1 MRNTLIR
8 FRAPGFLAVRWR
20 NVALLSWPVA
30 DGLLEPLLPG
40 GLEIDHWGGAAY
52 ISLVG
57 LWFDDVRVCGIPAPA
72 RRYEEVN
79 LRFYV
84 RRPPG
89 ADDGGP
95 GVIFIRQLVP
105 RRMTAFLARR
115 IYGEPFLSVPMCH
128 RFGGVDAADPAGE
141 CRVEYGWR
149 SNGRQDGFWLE
160 SAAEPGYAA
169 RGSLE
174 EFLTA
179 RYWGYNGKPG
189 AGARAYNLTR
199 PPWLIRR
206 AGAWGIDCDFDS
218 LYGPELGSAMAGPPA
233 AALLASGSWAKLN
246 RPGKLKDDAG

>member
-1 MRNTLIR
+1 MRNPLIP
-8 FRAPGFLAVRWR
+8 FRAPGFVAARWR

-30 DGLLEPLLPG
+30 DELLEQLLPG

-57 LWFDDVRVCGIPAPA
+57 LWFDDLRVFGIPAPA

-84 RRPPG
+84 RRPQC
-89 ADDGGP
+89 ADGGGP

-105 RRMTAFLARR
+105 HRMTAFLARR
-115 IYGEPFLSVPMCH
+115 IYGEPFLSVPMWH
-128 RFGGVDAADPAGE
+128 RFGGADAADPAGA

-149 SNGRQDGFWLE
+149 SPGRQEGFWLE
-160 SAAEPGYAA
+160 SDAEPGYAA

-189 AGARAYNLTR
+189 AGARAYNLIR

-206 AGAWGIDCDFDS
+206 AGVWGLDCDFVS
-218 LYGPELGSAMAGPPA
+218 WYGADLGSVMAAPPA
-233 AALLASGSWAKLN
+233 STLLASGSWAKLN
-246 RPGKLKDDAG
+246 RPSKLKDAAG